1 MVFQG
6 LDFLQLDDL
15 LTDEELLVRDTVR
28 SFVEEQVLPIIE
40 DHYMAGTFP
49 KQLIKPMAELGLL
62 GANLEGYGCA
72 GLNSIAYG
80 LIMQELERGDSGLRS
95 FVSVQ
100 GALVMFPI
108 HAFGSPEQ
116 RESWLPRLQ
125 SGEALGCFGLS
136 EPEAGSNPT
145 VMRTRAHRDGSE
157 YVLNGTK
164 AWITNGS
171 MAHIAVVWAKCD
183 DGEIR
188 GFLVEQGTPGFEARD
203 YHHKHSL
210 RASWTS
216 ELVFENC
223 RIPESN
229 RLPGTQGLK
238 NALMCLTQARYGI
251 VWGGL
256 GAAMACFD
264 AARKWA
270 LEREQ
275 FGGRPIAS
283 HQLVQR
289 KLAQMLTDITMGQLL
304 AYRLGQLKEQGKLA
318 FDQVSMAKRNNVAMA
333 LKTARVARDMLGANG
348 ILADYPVFRHMANLE
363 SVSTYEGTHDI
374 HTLILGQSIT
384 GIPAFE

>member
-1 MVFQG
+1 
-6 LDFLQLDDL
+6 
-15 LTDEELLVRDTVR
+15 
-28 SFVEEQVLPIIE
+28 
-40 DHYMAGTFP
+40 
-49 KQLIKPMAELGLL
+49 
-62 GANLEGYGCA
+62 
-72 GLNSIAYG
+72 
-80 LIMQELERGDSGLRS
+80 
-95 FVSVQ
+95 
-100 GALVMFPI
+100 
-108 HAFGSPEQ
+108 
-116 RESWLPRLQ
+116 
-125 SGEALGCFGLS
+125 
-136 EPEAGSNPT
+136 
-145 VMRTRAHRDGSE
+145 
-157 YVLNGTK
+157 
-164 AWITNGS
+164 

-188 GFLVEQGTPGFEARD
+188 GFLVEQGTAGFEARD
-203 YHHKHSL
+203 YQHKHSL

-216 ELVFENC
+216 ELVFEDC
-223 RIPESN
+223 RIPVAN

-251 VWGGL
+251 AWGGV

-304 AYRLGQLKEQGKLA
+304 AYRLGQLREQGRLA

-384 GIPAFE
+384 GISAFE